1 MKRLLC
7 ALVTASMVVGAAGCG
22 STAPAPAPTSDET
35 QETKTAETALPET
48 DGTEKDSL
56 YTPGTYSASAKGF
69 GGDVTVT
76 ITVDEEKITDCKAEG
91 PGETEGGAL

>member
-1 MKRLLC
+1 M
-7 ALVTASMVVGAAGCG
+7 
-22 STAPAPAPTSDET
+22 
-35 QETKTAETALPET
+35 PET

>member
-35 QETKTAETALPET
+35 QETKTAETAVPET
-48 DGTEKDSL
+48 DGTEKDRL